1 MSSTLAMV
9 VKRSTRCPAALSRLS
24 NLSTT
29 TSLPQLVTRCSPST
43 NGGPG
48 SAPSKRYGWLH
59 TFLRCMTTLWMAVP
73 PALDDSRPLKSRSS
87 TRRYQSACMG
97 DRGRKSLTS
106 FFGGSPFSTSALS
119 RRSITPCRS
128 RCSRSRDETDT
139 CPALESNERS
149 KGSDVLK
156 MSGKRKL
163 SSAHSSC
170 RLFWMGVP
178 VSSSRFV
185 TLIERRMT
193 ESFDSSF
200 LSRCASSTTRKR
212 QRSLRSAVA
221 SDATHS
227 YVVTSTWKLPAATC
241 VSMMERRSS
250 LLPCSRTARRPGHH
264 RSISLHQLPSTV
276 SGTTTR

>member
-24 NLSTT
+24 SLSTT

-43 NGGPG
+43 KGGPG
-48 SAPSKRYGWLH
+48 SAPSKRYGWLQ
-59 TFLRCMTTLWMAVP
+59 TFLKCITTLCMAVP

-87 TRRYQSACMG
+87 TRRYQSACIG

-106 FFGGSPFSTSALS
+106 FFGGKPFSTSALS
-119 RRSITPCRS
+119 RRSITPCSS
-128 RCSRSRDETDT
+128 RCSRSRDETET
-139 CPALESNERS
+139 WPALESKERS

-178 VSSSRFV
+178 VSSSRLQPAAPCMSEPQMRLSSRISRQFMFFSRCPSSMMMNFQPI
-185 TLIERRMT
+185 LLSAAASRMT
-193 ESFDSSF
+193 ISYDVIITGML
-200 LSRCASSTTRKR
+200 LSP
-212 QRSLRSAVA
+212 LR
-221 SDATHS
+221 
-227 YVVTSTWKLPAATC
+227 
-241 VSMMERRSS
+241 
-250 LLPCSRTARRPGHH
+250 
-264 RSISLHQLPSTV
+264 
-276 SGTTTR
+276 